1 MYIVLQDFPKGL
13 KVLLVDE
20 DCNTSAHIK
29 SKLEEMDYI
38 VSTFLNANEALL
50 AISNFRENFH
60 VAIVEITSNN
70 DDGSLKFLETAKDF
84 PIIMTSKTNCI
95 SLMMK
100 CIALGAAEFLQK
112 PLSKEKLKN
121 IWQHVV
127 HKVKTSEVFS
137 PEQALNAGEGAIS
150 KSPKPMKEAI
160 ASFFS
165 SIKQK
170 NEIQNSRKEDNF
182 VSINQCNH
190 DQSTVSDRLSAPSN
204 PQSKQGGRLSHD
216 GDCQDQPN
224 YLKEKDCGEL
234 EEDAKSVEI
243 SNSLAVES
251 SQYGISFAEVSC
263 KADTSLNSTK
273 EVVLKKEDSLE
284 GLKSAS
290 NESSHPQEESAV
302 DSNKD
307 IEKIKAVS
315 LLSNSCGNRVNKKK
329 VKVDWTPELHKRF
342 VQAIDRLGIDQAI
355 PSRIL
360 ELMKVE
366 GLTRHN
372 VASHLQK
379 YRMHKRHIILKEDD
393 RRWQPH
399 PRDPMRRVY
408 PEKPIIAYPTCR
420 PNANVPTSHFY
431 PVWGHPSSHP
441 SFPIWCQPGFPSWQ
455 PPDCW
460 LWKPLPVSYVDAWGC
475 PVMPPPQSP
484 CSPFPQVHSSS
495 RFCNY
500 DAVGDAKKGSFNSYP
515 AEEVIDEVLNEA
527 ISKPWLPLPLGLK
540 PPSTESVLSELHRL
554 GIYTVPPCNKLQ

>member
-1 MYIVLQDFPKGL
+1 MACICLFEILSIVHEWLVPSFLNLHGFFFEIKTFPFQRLFFYGSTFILVEFSSPNDVEGILLKKDAKTKLSMVCTANDLLNWKDFPKGL

-70 DDGSLKFLETAKDF
+70 DGGSLKFLETAKDF

-100 CIALGAAEFLQK
+100 CIALGAVEFLQK

-127 HKVKTSEVFS
+127 HKVKTSE
-137 PEQALNAGEGAIS
+137 
-150 KSPKPMKEAI
+150 
-160 ASFFS
+160 
-165 SIKQK
+165 
-170 NEIQNSRKEDNF
+170 KEDNF
-182 VSINQCNH
+182 VSINQCDH

-234 EEDAKSVEI
+234 KEDAKSVEI

-251 SQYGISFAEVSC
+251 SQYGISFAKVSC
-263 KADTSLNSTK
+263 KADTALNSTK
-273 EVVLKKEDSLE
+273 EVVLKKEESLE

-290 NESSHPQEESAV
+290 NESNHLQEESV
-302 DSNKD
+302 VESNKD

-329 VKVDWTPELHKRF
+329 VKVDWTPELHKQF

-379 YRMHKRHIILKEDD
+379 YRMHKRHIILREDD
-393 RRWQPH
+393 RKWQPQ

-441 SFPIWCQPGFPSWQ
+441 RFPIWRQPGFPSWQ

-484 CSPFPQVHSSS
+484 CSPFPQVSILNLYVLPS
-495 RFCNY
+495 R
-500 DAVGDAKKGSFNSYP
+500 K
-515 AEEVIDEVLNEA
+515 
-527 ISKPWLPLPLGLK
+527 
-540 PPSTESVLSELHRL
+540 
-554 GIYTVPPCNKLQ
+554 